1 MPDIIDK
8 SILESGIKAEH
19 IPKLEA
25 WGEYLAN
32 GVRNGREVQV
42 KNMTTSQIR
51 KFFGEIKRIQADFD
65 NCKQDVILLDPK
77 IAYSVGRAKKDASRG
92 QSLAIEEFYKLVK
105 PMISTIGHD
114 KSRFKHFVQVCE
126 AIVAYHRAKGGN

>member
-1 MPDIIDK
+1 MPDFIDK
-8 SILESGIKAEH
+8 SILENGIKAEH

-32 GVRNGREVQV
+32 GVRNGGGIQV

-51 KFFGEIKRIQADFD
+51 KFFGEIKRIQADFE
-65 NCKQDVILLDPK
+65 NSKQDVILLDPK
-77 IAYSVGRAKKDASRG
+77 IAYSVGRAKKDANGKRI
-92 QSLAIEEFYKLVK
+92 AIEDFYNLIK
-105 PMISTIGHD
+105 PMISTIGDD
-114 KSRFKHFVQVCE
+114 KRRFKHFVQVCE